1 MAHLQIQSA
10 SEQVAAHLKDEVER
24 GALSETMPG
33 EERLMR
39 RLGVGAAT
47 VREALKLLENEGV
60 LVGQGTGRR
69 RKIVLPEDH
78 APPALRVAVLFYEKG
93 DETDDLFIRFQNKL
107 VAAGHTV
114 VHAPKNLTDIG
125 GNMRRLARMIK
136 ETEADAWVVIAGS
149 EEVHR
154 CFAQRQVPVFAL
166 YGSIC
171 KLGTKAGISPNQ
183 VPAIVTATR
192 RLIALGHRRIVMLE
206 SRVTLSNPGADGLV
220 FLDEL
225 AAHDI
230 DGGQLQHAGMGGRIR
245 RALPMPRIAVY
256 PHPAHRDFP
265 LQRGGILRHAP
276 VPGPPGPAGAGGCLP
291 DLLRC
296 GPVFPPLPAVDLACP
311 LERPAHGEPDRA
323 LGEQHQPRE
332 GRHPPD
338 NDRRRVHRG
347 RHGRRSAEVWKSGV
361 RKSGVRSQESGVR
374 SQESGVRS
382 QESGVRSQ
390 ESGVRSQESGVR
402 SQEVGAD

>member
-1 MAHLQIQSA
+1 
-10 SEQVAAHLKDEVER
+10 
-24 GALSETMPG
+24 
-33 EERLMR
+33 MR

-60 LVGQGTGRR
+60 LVGQGAGRR
-69 RKIVLPEDH
+69 RKIVLPEGH

-93 DETDDLFIRFQNKL
+93 DEAQDLFIRFQNKL
-107 VAAGHTV
+107 LAAGHTV

-154 CFAQRQVPVFAL
+154 CFAQRQVLVFAL

-183 VPAIVTATR
+183 VPAIVAATR

-225 AAHDI
+225 EAHDI
-230 DGGQLQHAGMGGRIR
+230 ERGNYNMPGWEGGFDGLYQCLESLFDRTPPTAIFLFSAAEYFATLQF
-245 RALPMPRIAVY
+245 L
-256 PHPAHRDFP
+256 AHR
-265 LQRGGILRHAP
+265 GLR
-276 VPGPPGPAGAGGCLP
+276 VPGDVSLICCDVAPYFRRYQPTISHVRWNDQLMVNRIVRWANNISHGKDDTRQTMIEAEFIEAGTVG
-291 DLLRC
+291 
-296 GPVFPPLPAVDLACP
+296 
-311 LERPAHGEPDRA
+311 RA
-323 LGEQHQPRE
+323 KTGQ
-332 GRHPPD
+332 
-338 NDRRRVHRG
+338 
-347 RHGRRSAEVWKSGV
+347 
-361 RKSGVRSQESGVR
+361 
-374 SQESGVRS
+374 
-382 QESGVRSQ
+382 
-390 ESGVRSQESGVR
+390 
-402 SQEVGAD
+402 

>member
-10 SEQVAAHLKDEVER
+10 SEQVAVHLKDELER
-24 GALSETMPG
+24 GAWNETMPG
-33 EERLMR
+33 EDCLMR

-47 VREALKLLENEGV
+47 VREALNLLENEGV
-60 LVGQGTGRR
+60 LVGQGTGRP
-69 RKIVLPEDH
+69 RKIVLREDH

-93 DETDDLFIRFQNKL
+93 DEAQDLFIRFQNKL

-136 ETEADAWVVIAGS
+136 ETEADAWVVIAGT

-183 VPAIVTATR
+183 VPAIVAATR

-230 DGGQLQHAGMGGRIR
+230 ESGNYNMPGWEGGFDGLYRCLESLFDRTPPTAIFLFSAAEYFATLQF
-245 RALPMPRIAVY
+245 L
-256 PHPAHRDFP
+256 AHR
-265 LQRGGILRHAP
+265 GLR
-276 VPGPPGPAGAGGCLP
+276 VPGDVSLICCDVAPYFRRYQPTISHVRWNDQLMVNRIVRWAKNISHGKEDTRQTVIDAEFIEGGTV
-291 DLLRC
+291 
-296 GPVFPPLPAVDLACP
+296 GPVA
-311 LERPAHGEPDRA
+311 
-323 LGEQHQPRE
+323 
-332 GRHPPD
+332 
-338 NDRRRVHRG
+338 
-347 RHGRRSAEVWKSGV
+347 K
-361 RKSGVRSQESGVR
+361 
-374 SQESGVRS
+374 
-382 QESGVRSQ
+382 
-390 ESGVRSQESGVR
+390 
-402 SQEVGAD
+402 